1 MIRVQLALLTAAL
14 FAAVA
19 GGANGTPP
27 SRSVIDASAT
37 FPPGRE
43 GAVFVRARA
52 LLDHTTTLLPKYVGG
67 ALTCSSCHIAAGT
80 KPSAFSFLGTY
91 ATFPQYNTR
100 AHRFIAVQDRIDE
113 CFLYSMN
120 GKALAYNS
128 PEMIA
133 ITAYI
138 AWLSRGAVVGVGFP
152 DVAPPAITRPPAAN
166 PANGAKL
173 FAANCAACHGTNG
186 AGVANVFPPLWGPKS
201 WNTGAGMYRT
211 DTLATFIRANMPPNA
226 ATRLSTIEAV
236 DIAAFILR
244 QPRPK
249 FHGNAPQ
256 IFEPEPARF
265 F

>member
-1 MIRVQLALLTAAL
+1 MLLVLLTAVL
-14 FAAVA
+14 LAAAA
-19 GGANGTPP
+19 GGANSTP
-27 SRSVIDASAT
+27 RSQSAIDASAT
-37 FPPGRE
+37 FPPGPE
-43 GAVFVRARA
+43 GAVLARARA
-52 LLDHTTTLLPKYVGG
+52 LLDHTATLLPKYVGG

-80 KPSAFSFLGTY
+80 TPSAFSFLGTY
-91 ATFPQYNTR
+91 ARFPQYNPR

-113 CFLYSMN
+113 CFLYSMS
-120 GKALAYNS
+120 GKALPYTS

-152 DVAPPAITRPPAAN
+152 DVAPPAVVRPPAAN
-166 PANGAKL
+166 AANGAKL
-173 FAANCAACHGTNG
+173 YAANCTACHGANG
-186 AGVANVFPPLWGPKS
+186 AGVVNVFPPLWGPNS
-201 WNTGAGMYRT
+201 WNTGAGMHRT

-226 ATRLSTIEAV
+226 ATRLRTIEAV

-256 IFEPEPARF
+256 VFQPEPAHF